1 MMTRRHTRK
10 ISIIL
15 AALCIIYLLLLIPD
29 SEPVAPNDDS
39 TAQPFA
45 WNQDD
50 YWSSLE
56 ARFNDARRLGFDSL
70 NNQIGQGFD
79 STGILISGL
88 AVDSLQP
95 DDTLFNKIETHLFGL
110 SCLIAACPDSLQGLI
125 ELYTSLRYRLMN
137 QAQHWDMNSR
147 TARDRVYRLI
157 YGGRTALEEVMLQA
171 GPDKCPELV
180 LGVSDILPGRSFP
193 FMGVT
198 IQSGDI
204 FISRGGAP
212 TSALIAR
219 GNDYPGNF
227 SHAALA
233 CLDRQDSLKNAL
245 PEPREIYLVES
256 HIEQGVVVSDID
268 EYLKDTKLRI
278 LILRLR
284 PDHPALKTMPELPLS
299 AARCAMSLAL
309 AKHIPYDFAMDIS
322 DPLRLFCSEVV
333 SYAYRQLGVNLWAS
347 RSHISSPGVRNWLAA
362 FGVRNFTTQEP
373 SDLEYDPQLQVVAEW
388 RDYETLYKDHL
399 DNAVVDVMLEDADRG
414 MKLKYNV
421 FTLPVAR
428 ILKLYSSI
436 LNLFDKAGPIP
447 EGMNA
452 TAALK
457 NEWFSGRHM
466 EIEEKLEDLARR
478 FKDENGYLAPYW
490 EIVKLARQAKD
501 SI

>member
-1 MMTRRHTRK
+1 MPKHFTRK
-10 ISIIL
+10 IGIIV
-15 AALCIIYLLLLIPD
+15 AALFLVYLLLLIPGR
-29 SEPVAPNDDS
+29 EPVAPTDDT

-45 WNQDD
+45 WNQDE

-56 ARFNDARRLGFDSL
+56 ARFNDARRLGCDSL
-70 NNQIGQGFD
+70 RIRIGLGLD
-79 STGILISGL
+79 STGILISSL
-88 AVDSLQP
+88 SRDSLQP
-95 DDTLFNKIETHLFGL
+95 DDTLFHQIETQLFGL
-110 SCLIAACPDSLQGLI
+110 SCLISACPDSLQSMINLHI
-125 ELYTSLRYRLMN
+125 SLRYRLMN

-147 TARDRVYRLI
+147 AARDRVYRLI

-171 GPDKCPELV
+171 GPELSPELV
-180 LGVSDILPGRSFP
+180 PGIADTLPAGSFS

-233 CLDRQDSLKNAL
+233 CLDRQDSLINGF

-256 HIEQGVVVSDID
+256 HIERGVVVSDID
-268 EYLKDTKLRI
+268 DYLKDTKLRI
-278 LILRLR
+278 LILRFR
-284 PDHPALKTMPELPLS
+284 SDHPALKSNDTLPVV
-299 AARCAMSLAL
+299 AAKYAMANAL

-322 DPLRLFCSEVV
+322 DPSKLFCSEVV
-333 SYAYRQLGVNLWAS
+333 SFAYKQAGINLWAS
-347 RSHISSPGVRNWLAA
+347 RSHISSPGVRNWLAD
-362 FGVRNFTTQEP
+362 FGVKNFTTQEP

-388 RDYETLYKDHL
+388 RDFETLYKDHL
-399 DNAVVDVMLEDADRG
+399 DNAVVDVMLEDAERG
-414 MKLKYNV
+414 MKLKYNI
-421 FTLPVAR
+421 FMLPVAR

-447 EGMNA
+447 EGMNS

-457 NEWFSGRHM
+457 NEWFSGRHR
-466 EIEEKLEDLARR
+466 EIEERLEVLAHR
-478 FKDENGYLAPYW
+478 FSDENGYLPPYW
-490 EIVKLARQAKD
+490 ELVKLARRAKD